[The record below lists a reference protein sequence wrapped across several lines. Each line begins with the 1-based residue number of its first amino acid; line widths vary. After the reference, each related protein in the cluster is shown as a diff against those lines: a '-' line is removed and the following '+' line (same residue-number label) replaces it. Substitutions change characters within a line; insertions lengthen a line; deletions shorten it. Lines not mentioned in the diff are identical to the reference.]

1 MSRETARRLMMERI
15 YEGLSPKDEARL
27 DRFIQEN
34 PDIAHE
40 WEEVKNMHELLA
52 SVPDET
58 VPAHLEQTILNSARS
73 DRFKMTPNRSRNVYR
88 YLMAAASF
96 LVIAYLPF
104 ALWHHS
110 PQNEVIRN
118 FEEPKANLS
127 DNEIKKEFNRSSS
140 TYSFENEDRNRLESG
155 EKSSIAHS
163 SSRTTNHTLSITP
176 SPQSSDSY
184 LAFDQTHTSKEH
196 RNMFYDRTI
205 SEAEAEELFR
215 TGLTLYNTAFT
226 KVGEEREAMLK
237 SAIVFLRDLEEKC
250 ADQYQWIALSLILMA
265 DSHRALGQIKQSVE
279 TYQHMIELF
288 PNMDTYVKQAR
299 FSIVKLLLDHEDTLK
314 EAEKALREFE
324 HLYPETPE
332 FAEAALTYAE
342 KMKTHNPESSL
353 IWCRRIT
360 EKTSEA
366 NPAWNKAHR
375 LAQAVD
381 QQLADYSY
389 IKDWW
394 IVGPFDEGYLPMIT
408 TNNTKNN
415 NKTNKF
421 YDVKESFFESLNGD
435 IIRWQRPFENEH
447 GDVDFSQFID
457 SIRKNASVFAV
468 THIHSPKDQRVHLSF
483 GAASGTRIWINNDLV
498 WSKKQK
504 AGYKRDAFSVS
515 TQLQEGW
522 NTLLVKVYLFRN
534 ASWEFSLRIL
544 DDAGLTIP
552 NLYIDPLKQKSDSEI
567 QLNDT
572 NLLRAQ
578 LSSVKDK

>member
-1 MSRETARRLMMERI
+1 MRRETARRLMMERI
-15 YEGLSPKDEARL
+15 YEGLSPKDEGRL
-27 DRFIQEN
+27 ERFIQEN

-58 VPAHLEQTILNSARS
+58 VPAHLEQAILNSARS
-73 DRFKMTPNRSRNVYR
+73 DRLKLEPNRSRKVYR

-96 LVIAYLPF
+96 LAIAYLPF
-104 ALWHHS
+104 ALWFHS
-110 PQNEVIRN
+110 PQNNEVVHN
-118 FEEPKANLS
+118 FEEPKANIS
-127 DNEIKKEFNRSSS
+127 DNETRKEFNRSS
-140 TYSFENEDRNRLESG
+140 TYSFKNEERNRNELG
-155 EKSSIAHS
+155 VISSLPPS
-163 SSRTTNHTLSITP
+163 SSSTTNRPLTITP
-176 SPQSSDSY
+176 SPESSESY
-184 LAFDQTHTSKEH
+184 LAFDQTHTSKKH
-196 RNMFYDRTI
+196 RSMSNNRSI

-265 DSHRALGQIKQSVE
+265 DSHRALGQITQSVE
-279 TYQHMIELF
+279 TYQRMIELF

-299 FSIVKLLLDHEDTLK
+299 FSIVKLLLNHEDTLK

-324 HLYPETPE
+324 RLYPETPE

-342 KMKTHNPESSL
+342 KMKTHNPENSL

-381 QQLADYSY
+381 KQLADYSY

-408 TNNTKNN
+408 NNNTQNN
-415 NKTNKF
+415 NKPNKF
-421 YDVKESFFESLNGD
+421 YDVKESFFESLNGN

-447 GDVDFSQFID
+447 GDVDLSKIID

-468 THIHSPKDQRVHLSF
+468 TYVHSPIDQRVNLSF
-483 GAASGTRIWINNDLV
+483 GVASGARIWINNDLV

-504 AGYKRDAFSVS
+504 TGYKRDAFSVS

-522 NTLLVKVYLFRN
+522 NTLLVKVYIFRN
-534 ASWEFSLRIL
+534 ASWKFSLRIL

-552 NLYIDPLKQKSDSEI
+552 NLYIDPLKQKTDSDI

-578 LSSVKDK
+578 FSSVKDK